1 MKLYTR
7 IETPSQAAQE
17 KAQAV
22 FEALA
27 ARVRPVLEDYKDDL
41 ELHDREMILHTPG
54 LPFLHVTRKWGT
66 HFQLLRPLA
75 DYPAQGEKVKY
86 LFGFVGR
93 DHILREIE
101 NWPRIFGHD
110 TETEKYG
117 VDYLF
122 FTYYDPARAQLQT
135 VTRAAALAIT
145 RDYAATVNRAW
156 HNPARVAV

>member
-7 IETPSQAAQE
+7 IETPSPV
-17 KAQAV
+17 AQARALQV
-22 FEALA
+22 FNDLA
-27 ARVRPVLEDYKDDL
+27 ARVRPVLEDYRNDL
-41 ELHDREMILHTPG
+41 EEHDRNMILGNPG

-66 HFQLLRPLA
+66 HLEFLRPLA
-75 DYPAQGEKVKY
+75 DYPAQGETVKF
-86 LFGFVGR
+86 LFGYVNR
-93 DHILREIE
+93 ARILEQIE
-101 NWPRIFGHD
+101 TWPRIFGHD
-110 TETEKYG
+110 TDTGKYG

-156 HNPARVAV
+156 HNPAQVA